1 MMTLFIVDGRMVGN
15 KPHEATYFLCVY
27 MIPAQTLLAY
37 FSNKKYSLKA
47 KFILTLAEW
56 LGSSL
61 MRQPIC
67 IVFVCMIPAQT

>member
-1 MMTLFIVDGRMVGN
+1 MVRF
-15 KPHEATYFLCVY
+15 KPHEATDLYCFCVY
-27 MIPAQTLLAY
+27 DTSANIVVRIGINALY
-37 FSNKKYSLKA
+37 FYPKKYSLKP